1 MEERRDI
8 CLWIA
13 GITTVLML
21 VFGVVGHG
29 PSTYRYAILFLGPF
43 LWGVYAAHKRLR
55 IHPAGFGMFAAALLL
70 HDLGAFG
77 TYGHFYFDLEF
88 DTYVHFFFGMAGSFL
103 IARALRFVF
112 GLHGWRLWL
121 GTILLIMGIGA
132 LHELME
138 WASTMALG
146 SKGMLKLNDPD
157 VFDTQ
162 KDLGN
167 NFLGSLVALSI
178 YTFIV
183 PAFKRNRATIASPSV
198 GQTLPENTVHEM

>member
-1 MEERRDI
+1 MEQRRDS

-13 GITTVLML
+13 WVATVLMI
-21 VFGVVGHG
+21 VFGLVGHG
-29 PSTYRYAILFLGPF
+29 PSTYRFAILFLGPF
-43 LWGVYAAHKRLR
+43 LWGVYAARQRLH
-55 IHPAGFGMFAAALLL
+55 IHPIGFALFAAALLF

-112 GLHGWRLWL
+112 GLRGWKLWV
-121 GTILLIMGIGA
+121 GTVLLIMGIGA

-146 SKGMLKLNDPD
+146 GEKGMLKLNDPD
-157 VFDTQ
+157 KFDTQ

-183 PAFKRNRATIASPSV
+183 PAFKRNRARADLQKEQP
-198 GQTLPENTVHEM
+198 LPESTVHEM